1 MGSGP
6 DAMASAV
13 SEMRYFEDSVVG
25 EEFGSSIEYE
35 VTVEELKQMSARWD
49 PQPFHLDESA
59 PQTREYGGLITC
71 SAHTFAIFTYLSSRN
86 PVKTAAIAGLGFD
99 EMRMLQPLR
108 PGDRIRAYSTCLEKR
123 ESRSR
128 PDRGIVTSRTVLRNQ
143 RDEEVFTVRS
153 TAMILKRPGSR

>member
-1 MGSGP
+1 MP
-6 DAMASAV
+6 SAV
-13 SEMRYFEDSVVG
+13 AEMRYFEDSVVG
-25 EEFGSSIEYE
+25 KEFASTIEYE

-128 PDRGIVTSRTVLRNQ
+128 PDRPCSVAR
-143 RDEEVFTVRS
+143 
-153 TAMILKRPGSR
+153 